1 MTVLMKFEV
10 INNVYS
16 ILKNLFNLNHKN
28 LMLIYEH
35 ILSTISNDSI
45 ENIWVVKLLSIVNSS
60 ENSDF
65 NDDNSMNGYSMNL
78 IEKINLNT
86 GIIIQNIRVILKNY
100 KTPRVEYLFKK
111 INDKSY
117 DDINLFFRQYILREK
132 NLNGSILGS
141 IYVKNNSS
149 FNPNLI

>member
-1 MTVLMKFEV
+1 MEV
-10 INNVYS
+10 F
-16 ILKNLFNLNHKN
+16 KDLFNLNHKN
-28 LMLIYEH
+28 LMFIYEH

-45 ENIWVVKLLSIVNSS
+45 ENMWVVKLLSIVNSS

-149 FNPNLI
+149 LNPNLI